1 MSYKRVIALTLLTD
15 FVLWMG
21 LILYAILCSGHDK
34 SLYVLVLGFGV
45 LFLPVL
51 ITVVLYFSIKKI
63 LPNKKVITQ
72 TSLLIVICLAIILIC
87 TVVEWLFT
95 NRSFYNVFI
104 EEYFGFVLVAVLSGI
119 IIPINFKLLQ
129 PVIRLWNS

>member
-15 FVLWMG
+15 FVLWVG
-21 LILYAILCSGHDK
+21 LILYTILFSGHDK

-72 TSLLIVICLAIILIC
+72 TALLIVICLAIILIC

>member
-21 LILYAILCSGHDK
+21 LILYAIFCSGHDK

>member
-21 LILYAILCSGHDK
+21 LILYTILFSGHDK

-63 LPNKKVITQ
+63 LPNKKVTTQ

>member
-1 MSYKRVIALTLLTD
+1 MLFSV
-15 FVLWMG
+15 
-21 LILYAILCSGHDK
+21 HDK

-51 ITVVLYFSIKKI
+51 ITVVLYFFIKKI
-63 LPNKKVITQ
+63 LPNKKVINQ
-72 TSLLIVICLAIILIC
+72 TALLIVFCLVIILIC

-119 IIPINFKLLQ
+119 IIPINYKLLQ

>member
-21 LILYAILCSGHDK
+21 LILYTILFSGQDK
-34 SLYVLVLGFGV
+34 SLYVLILGFGV